1 MELRQMAR
9 TPPPKKPSVLERLQP
24 LVQPGRFKR
33 LFG

>member
-1 MELRQMAR
+1 MAG
-9 TPPPKKPSVLERLQP
+9 TPPPPKPSVLDRLAT